1 MSPNTGSKTLWAE
14 LLPYEFKQRMEEC
27 PVVYLPLGL
36 CEPHGQVSA
45 LGLDTLKAEWLC
57 RKAAERTGGIVA
69 PSMGYH
75 IHETGY
81 HAGWLEQTVGEQQP
95 PMTSIPPDIMLA
107 FFLYQLRSFANAGF
121 KAVVV
126 VSGHSGG
133 NQEDLRQAAA
143 LFMKH
148 VPVTVWVR
156 SDPEL
161 VEGLFEGDHAGK
173 YELSQL
179 MFIRPDL
186 VDPAARRYEGLPGYG
201 GRLAIGHDAHEA
213 DAERGRAILEAC
225 LTGLCAEVS
234 RIKREVKQAGKAD
247 AVSHSTVRAIWSELL
262 QSADRWVTASPWSG
276 QEAVSE
282 RSIWKPYEYYRI
294 QREGN
299 QDCDAD
305 AGETARPHNKGE
317 AVL

>member
-45 LGLDTLKAEWLC
+45 FGLDTIKAEWLC

-81 HAGWLEQTVGEQQP
+81 HAGWLEQTVGEQHP
-95 PMTSIPPDIMLA
+95 PMTSMPPDIYLV
-107 FFLYQLRSFANAGF
+107 FFLYQLRAFVNAGF

-133 NQEDLRQAAA
+133 NQEDLRQAAD
-143 LFMKH
+143 LFMKY
-148 VPVTVWVR
+148 VPVTVSVK

-186 VDPAARRYEGLPGYG
+186 VDPSARRYEELQGYG
-201 GRLAIGHDAHEA
+201 GRLAIGHDAQEA
-213 DAERGRAILEAC
+213 DAEQGRAIMEAC
-225 LTGLCAEVS
+225 LTGLCSEVS
-234 RIKREVKQAGKAD
+234 RIKREAVQAGKA
-247 AVSHSTVRAIWSELL
+247 APVSHSTVREIWGELL
-262 QSADRWVTASPWSG
+262 QTAESWVTASPWSG
-276 QEAVSE
+276 QASVSE
-282 RSIWKPYEYYRI
+282 QSLWKPYEYYRI
-294 QREGN
+294 REESN
-299 QDCDAD
+299 
-305 AGETARPHNKGE
+305 
-317 AVL
+317 